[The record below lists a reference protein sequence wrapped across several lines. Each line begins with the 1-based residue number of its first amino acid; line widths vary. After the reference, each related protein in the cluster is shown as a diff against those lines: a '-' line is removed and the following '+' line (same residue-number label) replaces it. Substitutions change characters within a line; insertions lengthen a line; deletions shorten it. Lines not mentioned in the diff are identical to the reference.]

1 MQATPNAAQGAS
13 GGSGGRPTEAARAV
27 VMTSSRAMGRTNGLD
42 LSPDGRTLYVGESS
56 SFELWA
62 YGIEGDKLVAPRRLV
77 KFDADLDGLR
87 TDVDG
92 KIYVARVESGTV
104 DVVDPQS
111 RTVIRRVALT
121 AKNPTNLTFGGPDG
135 KTVFVTQVRWRLRR
149 ILPRRTPRPR
159 ALPARRARDLS
170 VAAAGRKRVSIGRLG
185 PRMRS

>member
-1 MQATPNAAQGAS
+1 
-13 GGSGGRPTEAARAV
+13 
-27 VMTSSRAMGRTNGLD
+27 MGRTNGLD

-135 KTVFVTQVRWRLRR
+135 KTVFVTQADGGYVESFRVE
-149 ILPRRTPRPR
+149 RP
-159 ALPARRARDLS
+159 
-170 VAAAGRKRVSIGRLG
+170 GREPCLQGVPGTC
-185 PRMRS
+185 P